1 MPKRERYDELSI
13 LAAIGD
19 TSAEDLSDLREHLD
33 GCVDCQED
41 YGEFA
46 EVVFPQLTL
55 PQNLA
60 SQNSRAGSDS
70 NTEEQSVRSRFLKR
84 AQADGIAFSP
94 RALNPALLRLIEPER
109 PEHSNA
115 VARWGARAAIAASL
129 ILAAGAG
136 GYGIA
141 RIRDDLNLTN
151 SARPALGGL
160 QTARGTHGVGRPT
173 AIQDKFGAQASPPT
187 SSDEARRIGE
197 LERQLR
203 SSVLDLAADRAN
215 VTDLELNGAALQ
227 DQIDRQQQELASAE
241 GRAQA
246 AEQAAADL
254 KTQLDSAQS
263 RASSNE
269 AALLLDEVKLKDLSD
284 QLTQAQETLT
294 ATHEVGS
301 LMAERNLHIVDVY
314 DTDAQGKTK
323 SIFGRIFLTGNK
335 RLLFYAY
342 DLNAPR
348 LENAK
353 YTYRVWGEKLGPGQS
368 AKALGAF
375 YSDDATQRRWVFEYD
390 DAKVLAEIDS
400 VFVTFEPTA
409 KASDRPR
416 GPKLMYA
423 YLRGDANHP

>member
-1 MPKRERYDELSI
+1 MPKRERYEELSI

-19 TSAEDLSDLREHLD
+19 TSAEDLSDLRKHLEE
-33 GCVDCQED
+33 CVDCRED
-41 YGEFA
+41 YGEFT

-55 PQNLA
+55 PQNLVSQTSLA
-60 SQNSRAGSDS
+60 SSDS
-70 NTEEQSVRSRFLKR
+70 ETDQESVRSRFLKR

-94 RALNPALLRLIEPER
+94 PALNPAPLRLVERER
-109 PEHSNA
+109 PKHANA
-115 VARWGARAAIAASL
+115 VARWGARGAIAASL

-141 RIRDDLNLTN
+141 WMQGDLKLAN
-151 SARPALGGL
+151 SAKPAVDNLQIALGTNGMGG
-160 QTARGTHGVGRPT
+160 AT
-173 AIQDKFGAQASPPT
+173 AIQTKFDAQASPPT
-187 SSDEARRIGE
+187 SSDEARRVGE

-203 SSVLDLAADRAN
+203 SSVLDLAAERAN
-215 VTDLELNGAALQ
+215 VTDLESNAAELQ
-227 DQIDRQQQELASAE
+227 NQIVRQQQQLASAE

-246 AEQAAADL
+246 AEQAATDL
-254 KTQLDSAQS
+254 KTQLDNARS

-269 AALLLDEVKLKDLSD
+269 AALLLDEVKLKDLTD

-294 ATHEVGS
+294 ATHEVGN
-301 LMAERNLHIVDVY
+301 LMAERNLHIVDVF

-323 SIFGRIFLTGNK
+323 PIFGRIFLTGNK

-348 LENAK
+348 LENSK

-368 AKALGAF
+368 ARALGAF
-375 YSDDATQRRWVFEYD
+375 YSDDAGQKRWAFEYND
-390 DAKVLAEIDS
+390 PKVLAEIDS

-409 KASDRPR
+409 KMSDHPH